1 MVRMNSFLA
10 IPVIAATLAW
20 AGAVAA
26 HDGGSHAPAANS
38 MAKMWQARQEQAPRL
53 AIAAAFDEQGRLWL
67 ARVVGRHLQVSH
79 SDDAG
84 GSFSAPV
91 TVNPGA
97 ELISADGEARPRIAV
112 AGGRVHVSWTQALPQ
127 PFAGHVRY
135 ARSDDGGQSF
145 SVPET
150 VNDDQQP
157 ITHRFNAMFAD
168 ASGVT
173 LAWIDKRDGH
183 GKKDYRGAAIYTAR
197 RGNGEASFS
206 NRKLADHS
214 CECCRLAL
222 AADENG
228 QPLVF
233 WRHIFGKNTR
243 DFALAPVTGAAGG
256 EPLRASEDGWQIDA
270 CPHHGGD
277 LAVDVRG
284 GRHLVW
290 FTGAA
295 ASPGLHYRRIDGERM
310 TPPQP
315 FGNLD
320 RQPGHPALAVAG
332 DQVWRVWREFDGERN
347 YVVGQHSPDRG
358 EHWSPASDIASD
370 PGAVDDPL
378 LLRGRGA
385 TWLLW
390 NSAGRGLQVRKL
402 AP

>member
-1 MVRMNSFLA
+1 MNQRIVFSMF
-10 IPVIAATLAW
+10 AAALVW
-20 AGAVAA
+20 AGAAVA
-26 HDGGSHAPAANS
+26 HDGASHPPAANS
-38 MAKMWQARQEQAPRL
+38 MAKMWQERQEQAPRL
-53 AIAAAFDEQGRLWL
+53 AVAAAFDEQGRLWL

-84 GSFSAPV
+84 TSFSAPR
-91 TVNPGA
+91 TVNPVA

-135 ARSDDGGQSF
+135 ARSDDDGQSF
-145 SVPET
+145 TTPET
-150 VNDDQQP
+150 VNDDRQP
-157 ITHRFNAMFAD
+157 ITHRFNAMLAD
-168 ASGVT
+168 AKGVT
-173 LAWIDKRDGH
+173 LAWIDKRDGQ
-183 GKKDYRGAAIYTAR
+183 GRKDYRGAAIYTAR
-197 RGNGEASFS
+197 RDNGEAAFS

-214 CECCRLAL
+214 CECCRLAM
-222 AADENG
+222 AVDEQG

-243 DFALAPVTGAAGG
+243 DFALAGVHAPVAG

-277 LAVDVRG
+277 LAVDGRG
-284 GRHLVW
+284 GRHLAW

-310 TPPQP
+310 TPPRA
-315 FGNLD
+315 FGDLD
-320 RQPGHPALAVAG
+320 RQPGHPALVAAG
-332 DQVWRVWREFDGERN
+332 EQIWLVWREFDGERN
-347 YVVGQHSPDRG
+347 RIVGQYSADRG
-358 EHWSPASDIASD
+358 EHWSPAAEIASD
-370 PGAVDDPL
+370 PGAVDDPV

-390 NSAGRGLQVRKL
+390 NTAGRGLQIRKL